1 MINPFRKWMGQSFQ
15 QCILISLTE
24 SFDMGNIRILL
35 IEKASYR
42 RNRYDHSKAK
52 IYDYP
57 EAVVDERQKSQF
69 KKRKRNLKTISPISR
84 GEREIWIPCH
94 SFEKRKGNLKSTSLI
109 SRGER
114 EIWIPFPQFREEKE
128 KSDKIFSTFEKRKRN
143 FIYIS
148 TISRREREY
157 WNSFLLFRE

>member
-1 MINPFRKWMGQSFQ
+1 MCQWSQLKGLTALCVVVASTRNILSTISCCSFR
-15 QCILISLTE
+15 
-24 SFDMGNIRILL
+24 
-35 IEKASYR
+35 
-42 RNRYDHSKAK
+42 
-52 IYDYP
+52 
-57 EAVVDERQKSQF
+57 AVVDKRRKSQF
-69 KKRKRNLKTISPISR
+69 EKRKRNLKTISPISR

-94 SFEKRKGNLKSTSLI
+94 SFEKRKRNLKSISLI

-157 WNSFLLFRE
+157 WNSFLLFLE